1 MPATPHDLSDEILS
15 NVLCVADTKWVLGHW
30 YIKAMQNGRS
40 LTDFNALSA
49 MAQDQLGHTR
59 ALFSLLEQSHGLP
72 QNQLEFERGA
82 HQIHNLDAL
91 DAPPENWA
99 DFILTSWLTE
109 QALSARFNVVSERM
123 PLVASL
129 AAQCRRE
136 CEFHI
141 MYFEGNLE
149 DFSPQEIEAGKLA
162 LAARAPL
169 IARWLQDLGREVQA
183 QQFDRVCKLENA
195 WGGHAPLAAET
206 SPITDIGWD
215 GARRRPEGTS
225 MPASLWEFVLPTSEQ
240 AVMCRRPLMVS
251 ADDSIRFTAGA

>member
-1 MPATPHDLSDEILS
+1 MPAPPHDLNDEMLSD
-15 NVLCVADTKWVLGHW
+15 VLCVADTKWVLGHW

-59 ALFSLLEQSHGLP
+59 ALFSLLEQSHELP
-72 QNQLEFERGA
+72 QNRLEFERGD

-109 QALSARFNVVSERM
+109 QALLARFSAVAQRM

-141 MYFEGNLE
+141 MYLEGNLE
-149 DFSPQEIEAGKLA
+149 GFSPEEIEAGKLA
-162 LAARAPL
+162 LVARAPL
-169 IARWLQDLGREVQA
+169 VARWLQDLGREVQS
-183 QQFDRVCKLENA
+183 QQFERVGKLVSA
-195 WGGHAPLAAET
+195 WGGHASIATET
-206 SPITDIGWD
+206 SPITDSGWD
-215 GARRRPEGTS
+215 RARRRPAGTS

-240 AVMCRRPLMVS
+240 AVMCRRPLTVS
-251 ADDSIRFTAGA
+251 TDDSIRFTAGG